1 MLNHCC
7 IAKTNT
13 INRLNF
19 LKNKSIA
26 IYFDFVVAFLVKS
39 MLTVSLQRLCFSK
52 HSLFSCCLILLIFC
66 CLFPHQN
73 KNSVRA
79 GIFVFFFNCI
89 KPLA

>member
-39 MLTVSLQRLCFSK
+39 MLSVFRGCASQSTPYFPVVLFY
-52 HSLFSCCLILLIFC
+52 LFSVVCFPIRTKIL
-66 CLFPHQN
+66 
-73 KNSVRA
+73 
-79 GIFVFFFNCI
+79 
-89 KPLA
+89 